1 MIVSAFISVH
11 ASRKQ
16 GKINKASVLTKLPYY
31 WVPDAALIGRMARKG
46 MGLLLRMVARWWVR
60 FAVWM
65 RDGDGCDG
73 EEAGCQ
79 IVENVKKYK
88 KRSHTI
94 L

>member
-1 MIVSAFISVH
+1 MLRE
-11 ASRKQ
+11 SRERSIKPQ
-16 GKINKASVLTKLPYY
+16 SSQNSLTH
-31 WVPDAALIGRMARKG
+31 WVPDAALIDRMARKG